1 VSDIGFLL
9 LRIGG
14 TIAVIDCSNPQPVQR
29 AFHQAVKLNQWS
41 FQVTQILTPI
51 MDAIVIGAGPGGM
64 TAAIYLARLNRRIVI
79 VDSGESRASLIP
91 RSHNHPAFPDGIQGD
106 ELLRRMKLQLQNLRV
121 ELIRGVVLKARQS
134 DGTFVV
140 EFDGTVIRAHN
151 VILAS
156 GVEDNLPAIE
166 HVADFVQS
174 GHLRLCPICDGYE
187 IAGRPAVVIGATE
200 RAAAEARFLKSY
212 TGDITVVTLGEQ
224 LQIRDAAV
232 NQLARDSIVIRH
244 ERLLHCQRSRE
255 GTVDLVLDGSTPLE
269 RVVLYSALGVRP
281 RSSLADGLGVRLEE
295 DKRIQVDPH
304 SATNI
309 PGFYAVGDVVTGLNQ
324 IGVAMA
330 QGEIAAVAVHNRLR
344 EMHDNTEVHAQT

>member
-1 VSDIGFLL
+1 
-9 LRIGG
+9 
-14 TIAVIDCSNPQPVQR
+14 
-29 AFHQAVKLNQWS
+29 
-41 FQVTQILTPI
+41 

-91 RSHNHPAFPDGIQGD
+91 RSHNHPAFPDGIQGG

-121 ELIRGVVLKARQS
+121 ELIRGVVSQVRQS

-140 EFDGTVIRAHN
+140 EFDGKEIRAHN
-151 VILAS
+151 IILAT

-166 HVADFVQS
+166 NVADFVQS

-200 RAAAEARFLKSY
+200 RAAAEAKFLKSF
-212 TGDITVVTLGEQ
+212 TSDITILTLGEP
-224 LQIRDAAV
+224 LEVKEGTMRG
-232 NQLARDSIVIRH
+232 LARDGIVIRH
-244 ERLLHCQRSRE
+244 EVLLRCQRAKE
-255 GTVDLVLDGSTPLE
+255 ATVDLVLDGSSPLE
-269 RVVLYSALGVRP
+269 GVVIYSALGARP
-281 RSSLADGLGVRLEE
+281 RSALADSLGVRLEE

-304 SATNI
+304 SATSI

-344 EMHDNTEVHAQT
+344 EMQDDTLQAPA